1 MIYERRNFMSQ
12 SISDDNVPLWRDE
25 RFVKIAFQALVVLI
39 LGVLVAIGVGNM
51 LRNLQQQGRSF
62 NFAFLLTQ
70 SGFNIG
76 ETLIPYSTTSP
87 YYWAFLVSVL
97 NTLRLILIGFVATT
111 ILGVLAGI
119 ASFSDNWLLR
129 KLNMVYVEVVRNT
142 PLLLQLFVW
151 YFAVFFGLSERGK
164 TSQLGSIFISK
175 KGIVV
180 PWPVNSPLLGILVM
194 ALIAGAIAAFFIWK
208 RRIKLMEETGAS
220 GKTELMILLGLGAI
234 GLLIFLFGLGWE
246 IPRLTGSDTVQG
258 GLRVSVEYGAML
270 AGLVF
275 YTGAFIAE
283 IVRAGIQSVSKG
295 QWEAARALGLP
306 TSSAMRLVVFPQAL
320 RVILPSLSSQYMNL
334 AKNSSLAL
342 AIGYPEIFATAQTTL
357 NQSGRPVEVILLIM
371 AIYLVIN
378 LIISVFMNTLN
389 RLVQFKER

>member
-1 MIYERRNFMSQ
+1 MDGSEK
-12 SISDDNVPLWRDE
+12 VPIWRDE
-25 RFVKIAFQALVVLI
+25 RYVQIAFQVFVLLIIFALGQFCL
-39 LGVLVAIGVGNM
+39 GNM
-51 LRNLQQQGRSF
+51 FRNLEQQGRQF
-62 NFAFLLTQ
+62 NFTFLLSQ

-76 ETLIPYSTTSP
+76 ETLVPYDTTSP
-87 YYWAFLVSVL
+87 YYWAFFVSFL
-97 NTLRLILIGFVATT
+97 NALRLILVGIAATT
-111 ILGVLAGI
+111 VLGIVAGV

-151 YFAVFFGLSERGK
+151 YFAVFFGFSDKGK
-164 TSQLGSIFISK
+164 TSQLPGSIFVSK
-175 KGIVV
+175 KGIVI
-180 PWPVNSPLLGILVM
+180 PWPASSPLLVVLLGVL
-194 ALIAGAIAAFFIWK
+194 LSGAIAAYFIWK
-208 RRIKLMEETGAS
+208 RRITRMEEQAAS
-220 GKTELMILLGLGAI
+220 GKREQLVLFSMAAV
-234 GLLIFLFGLGWE
+234 GLLIVLFGLGWE
-246 IPRLTGSDTVQG
+246 MPRMSAAGNVEG

-270 AGLVF
+270 FGLVF

-306 TSSAMRLVVFPQAL
+306 SNSVMRLIVFPQAL
-320 RVILPSLSSQYMNL
+320 RVILPSLSSQYINL

-371 AIYLVIN
+371 SIYLSIN
-378 LIISVFMNTLN
+378 LIISLVMNTLN
-389 RLVQFKER
+389 RVVQFKER

>member
-1 MIYERRNFMSQ
+1 MNGSEK
-12 SISDDNVPLWRDE
+12 VPIWRDE
-25 RFVKIAFQALVVLI
+25 RYVQIAFQAIVLLIIVV
-39 LGVLVAIGVGNM
+39 VARFCFGNM
-51 LRNLQQQGRSF
+51 FYNLEQQGRQFSF
-62 NFAFLLTQ
+62 TFLLSQ

-76 ETLIPYSTTSP
+76 ETLIPYDTTSP
-87 YYWAFLVSVL
+87 YYWAFFVSFL
-97 NTLRLILIGFVATT
+97 NALRLILVGIVATT
-111 ILGVLAGI
+111 VLGVVAGI

-129 KLNMVYVEVVRNT
+129 KLNLVYVEVVRNT

-151 YFAVFFGLSERGK
+151 YFAVFFGFSDKGK
-164 TSQLGSIFISK
+164 TSQLPGSIFVSK
-175 KGIVV
+175 KGIVI
-180 PWPVNSPLLGILVM
+180 PWPASSPLLGILLGILLV
-194 ALIAGAIAAFFIWK
+194 GAIAAYFIWK
-208 RRIKLMEETGAS
+208 RRLTRMEEQGAS
-220 GKTELMILLGLGAI
+220 GQQEQLALFSMAAV
-234 GLLIFLFGLGWE
+234 GLLVVLFGLGWE
-246 IPRLTGSDTVQG
+246 APKMSAAGNVEG

-270 AGLVF
+270 FGLVF

-320 RVILPSLSSQYMNL
+320 RVILPSLSSQYINL

-371 AIYLVIN
+371 AIYLFIT
-378 LIISVFMNTLN
+378 LFISLVMNTLN
-389 RLVQFKER
+389 RLVQLKER